1 MATLGNPQNTIAILQ
16 KYGIHLQKKFGQ
28 NFLVDSK
35 VLKQIVE
42 SAGVG
47 PDDFVIEIGPGIGTL
62 TQYLCESAGEVAAVE
77 VDAHLI
83 PILKETLAPY
93 PNVEVIHGDIL
104 KVDVQELIR
113 YHLSGEFQEYKQKA
127 TAMEMPTM
135 QETADMEKSTT
146 QEAAQEVSAMDAIQ
160 IPVEEKQDTQRTLQ
174 TVKVVANLPYYITT
188 PILLSL
194 LEGHLPVDSITVM
207 VQAEVAQRMQSG
219 PGTKDYGALSLAVQY
234 YARPEVVL
242 EVPHTCF
249 IPQPKVDSSVIRL
262 DLYNSP
268 PVEVGNEKQ
277 MFKIIRA
284 AFNQRRKTLVNA
296 LANAGL
302 FPLDKSQL
310 ADCLRGMGLPE
321 TVRGEVLTLTQFAQ
335 LSDVIDDY
343 RNS

>member
-35 VLKQIVE
+35 VLEQIVE

-93 PNVEVIHGDIL
+93 QNVEVIHEDIL

-113 YHLSGEFQEYKQKA
+113 YHLSGEFREFKQISS
-127 TAMEMPTM
+127 MEN
-135 QETADMEKSTT
+135 
-146 QEAAQEVSAMDAIQ
+146 
-160 IPVEEKQDTQRTLQ
+160 QDIRRHLDK
-174 TVKVVANLPYYITT
+174 VRVVANLPYYITT

-219 PGTKDYGALSLAVQY
+219 PGSKDYGALSLAVQY

-249 IPQPKVDSSVIRL
+249 LPQPKVDSSVIRL
-262 DLYNSP
+262 DLYDKP
-268 PVEVGNEKQ
+268 PVEVGDERQ
-277 MFKIIRA
+277 MFRIIRA

-302 FPLDKSQL
+302 FSLDKNQL
-310 ADCLRGMGLPE
+310 AECLKEMGLSE
-321 TVRGEVLTLTQFAQ
+321 TIRGEALTLEQFAQ
-335 LSDVIDDY
+335 LSDVIDGFGK
-343 RNS
+343 S